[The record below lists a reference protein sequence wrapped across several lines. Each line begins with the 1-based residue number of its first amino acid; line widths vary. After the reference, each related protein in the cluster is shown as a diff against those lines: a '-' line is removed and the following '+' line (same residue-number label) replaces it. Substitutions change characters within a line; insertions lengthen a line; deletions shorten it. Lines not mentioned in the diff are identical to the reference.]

1 SKPARQRLTRK
12 GFLPDFGEL
21 GRELVLGNPVHQVA
35 HVQVS
40 PVNLQQHPNIGSVED
55 TPGEQLVDDQ
65 IFTAEHKNLDIQ
77 ARHCSPDLS
86 PQSFSLV
93 RGIREQ
99 EIDLNIQET
108 PGR

>member
-1 SKPARQRLTRK
+1 MAGCTSAGRRTCSASARRGRNKVGALVVGGRKPSNPARQRLTRK

-21 GRELVLGNPVHQVA
+21 GRELVLGNPVRQVA

-65 IFTAEHKNLDIQ
+65 IFTA
-77 ARHCSPDLS
+77 
-86 PQSFSLV
+86 
-93 RGIREQ
+93 
-99 EIDLNIQET
+99 
-108 PGR
+108 